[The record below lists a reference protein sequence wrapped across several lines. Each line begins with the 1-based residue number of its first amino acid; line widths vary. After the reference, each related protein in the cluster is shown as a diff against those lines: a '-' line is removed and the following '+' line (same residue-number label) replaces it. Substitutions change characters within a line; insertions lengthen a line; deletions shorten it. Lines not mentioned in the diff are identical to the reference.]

1 VFGAV
6 LIQTV
11 ETGLTMIN
19 ADPYIYPLVVSTII
33 FVAVLVDSLRTEFL
47 ERLERRQIRVE
58 TS

>member
-1 VFGAV
+1 
-6 LIQTV
+6 
-11 ETGLTMIN
+11 
-19 ADPYIYPLVVSTII
+19 VVSTII